1 MSRMRHDT
9 KYVQGYSTALL
20 CLGLFLLLGALQ
32 FSFTFH
38 GTGNDAAFVFI
49 SGVLCLLG
57 APCLAVSLLRWL
69 RVAAALPAT
78 VALSFCLLL
87 GFPFGTL
94 LSLYW
99 LKNVKPKEL
108 APQDHTHRAWFNYT
122 VALYILGL
130 LLLDMTLVLRFVQ
143 SLPGPKIHMLEI
155 LKLGGLTA
163 ALAAIAM
170 GAWLSARKSE

>member
-1 MSRMRHDT
+1 MRRDT
-9 KYVQGYSTALL
+9 KYVQGYSIALL
-20 CLGLFLLLGALQ
+20 CLGLVLLLGALQ

-38 GTGNDAAFVFI
+38 SVGNGPAFAFI
-49 SGVLCLLG
+49 SGILCLLG
-57 APCLAVSLLRWL
+57 VPCLAVSLLRSL

-87 GFPFGTL
+87 GFPFGTF

-108 APQDHTHRAWFNYT
+108 APQDHPHRAWFNYT

-143 SLPGPKIHMLEI
+143 SLPGPEVHLLGI
-155 LKLGGLTA
+155 LKLGGLIV
-163 ALAAIAM
+163 ALAAIAI
-170 GAWLSARKSE
+170 GAVLSTRKSK